1 MSKLNSLLTNS
12 PLSRNI
18 PWLQV
23 PSIRMV
29 TALGVA
35 VTCLL
40 HGSYP
45 QEAQRN
51 GEPEISCR
59 ESPLKEF
66 CSRSS
71 IQVTGIQSH
80 LGPVRCHVECSLY
93 VPPEVESLVI
103 CPLTVSAMFFVA
115 IRSPEPFVPRHWAV
129 TQGLHPCWRCKGTV
143 CFSAISTFKRPPEV
157 LGLWPLPS
165 SKSGLSSNFRV
176 GNAYGNLILTS
187 PYLGDR
193 GSGSGRV
200 DASLLNFLCGRRET
214 GSVLLT
220 EDQGAP
226 FSVFLWW
233 RLFPFLGK
241 DFFRPYRSYLYLFPT
256 LPPTM
261 STCIKYLEMPKIKI
275 SLYPRMT
282 FYDSFSST
290 DRWDYSKH
298 GKLKVLPWRSPL
310 QVMSHSK
317 INIVKI
323 LQLIPHW
330 CMMAISRFWFTVR

>member
-1 MSKLNSLLTNS
+1 MQLIT
-12 PLSRNI
+12 
-18 PWLQV
+18 
-23 PSIRMV
+23 
-29 TALGVA
+29 
-35 VTCLL
+35 
-40 HGSYP
+40 
-45 QEAQRN
+45 
-51 GEPEISCR
+51 
-59 ESPLKEF
+59 
-66 CSRSS
+66 
-71 IQVTGIQSH
+71 
-80 LGPVRCHVECSLY
+80 

-103 CPLTVSAMFFVA
+103 CPLTVSSMFFVA
-115 IRSPEPFVPRHWAV
+115 IRSPEPSVPWHWDV

-143 CFSAISTFKRPPEV
+143 YFSAMSTFKRPPEV
-157 LGLWPLPS
+157 LGLWPRPS

-176 GNAYGNLILTS
+176 GNAYGNLTLTS
-187 PYLGDR
+187 PCLGDR

-200 DASLLNFLCGRRET
+200 DASLLNFLCGRRGT

-310 QVMSHSK
+310 QVVSHSK

-323 LQLIPHW
+323 LQLISSLVYDGDQQVLIHSQVNTIMSTTVFQ
-330 CMMAISRFWFTVR
+330 CFVALLFMREYDLNSLLLFHCLKYFQFFWD

>member
-1 MSKLNSLLTNS
+1 MQLIT
-12 PLSRNI
+12 
-18 PWLQV
+18 
-23 PSIRMV
+23 
-29 TALGVA
+29 
-35 VTCLL
+35 
-40 HGSYP
+40 
-45 QEAQRN
+45 
-51 GEPEISCR
+51 
-59 ESPLKEF
+59 
-66 CSRSS
+66 
-71 IQVTGIQSH
+71 
-80 LGPVRCHVECSLY
+80 

-103 CPLTVSAMFFVA
+103 CPLTVSSMFFVA
-115 IRSPEPFVPRHWAV
+115 IRSPEPSVPWHWDV

-143 CFSAISTFKRPPEV
+143 YFSAMSTFKRPPEV
-157 LGLWPLPS
+157 LGLWPRPS

-176 GNAYGNLILTS
+176 GNAYGNLTLTS
-187 PYLGDR
+187 PCLGDR

-200 DASLLNFLCGRRET
+200 DASLLNFLCGRRGT

-310 QVMSHSK
+310 QVVSHSK
-317 INIVKI
+317 INIVEI
-323 LQLIPHW
+323 LQLISSLVYDGDQQVLIHSQVNTIMSTTVFQ
-330 CMMAISRFWFTVR
+330 CFVALLFMREYDLNSLLLFHCLKYFQFFWD

>member
-1 MSKLNSLLTNS
+1 MQLIT
-12 PLSRNI
+12 
-18 PWLQV
+18 
-23 PSIRMV
+23 
-29 TALGVA
+29 
-35 VTCLL
+35 
-40 HGSYP
+40 
-45 QEAQRN
+45 
-51 GEPEISCR
+51 
-59 ESPLKEF
+59 
-66 CSRSS
+66 
-71 IQVTGIQSH
+71 
-80 LGPVRCHVECSLY
+80 

-103 CPLTVSAMFFVA
+103 CPLTVSSMFLVA
-115 IRSPEPFVPRHWAV
+115 IRSPEPSVPWHWDV

-143 CFSAISTFKRPPEV
+143 YFSAMSTFKRPPEV

-176 GNAYGNLILTS
+176 GNAYGNLTLTS
-187 PYLGDR
+187 PCLGDR

-200 DASLLNFLCGRRET
+200 DASLLNFLCGRRGT

-310 QVMSHSK
+310 QVVSHSK

-323 LQLIPHW
+323 LQLISSLVYDGDQQVLIHSQVNT
-330 CMMAISRFWFTVR
+330 MMSTTVFQCYLALLFMREYDLNTLLLFHFLKYF

>member
-1 MSKLNSLLTNS
+1 MQLICASWGRESGHLSTNCICHVLCSYPLPWAICSPALSCDSGFASLLEKQGDS
-12 PLSRNI
+12 
-18 PWLQV
+18 
-23 PSIRMV
+23 
-29 TALGVA
+29 
-35 VTCLL
+35 LL
-40 HGSYP
+40 LCYIHL
-45 QEAQRN
+45 QEA
-51 GEPEISCR
+51 P
-59 ESPLKEF
+59 
-66 CSRSS
+66 
-71 IQVTGIQSH
+71 T
-80 LGPVRCHVECSLY
+80 SL
-93 VPPEVESLVI
+93 
-103 CPLTVSAMFFVA
+103 
-115 IRSPEPFVPRHWAV
+115 
-129 TQGLHPCWRCKGTV
+129 
-143 CFSAISTFKRPPEV
+143 
-157 LGLWPLPS
+157 LWPLPS

-310 QVMSHSK
+310 QVVSHSK